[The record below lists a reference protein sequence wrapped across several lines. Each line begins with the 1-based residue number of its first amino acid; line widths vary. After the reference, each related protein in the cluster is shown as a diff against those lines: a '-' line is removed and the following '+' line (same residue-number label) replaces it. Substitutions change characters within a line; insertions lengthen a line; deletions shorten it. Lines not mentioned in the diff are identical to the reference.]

1 MYGEQRLPC
10 SQTKN
15 PLTTNVFHPLEK
27 ITYIRIGPVLRRR
40 RPRRPLPARLR
51 RGRAGLCA
59 GADLLQEHG
68 PVRRQGG
75 VPVLRPLRRD
85 AEREAGPPLG
95 TYGGVRLAL
104 PAVAGGEGGGE
115 VMRENND
122 KVNVDKLTVVH
133 RVLNDEERLA
143 KWLEETEA
151 FTVRVREL
159 REGLRGRL
167 ELLSGER
174 GSWRRMT
181 AGAGVYVMTGMSQ
194 EQVLESSH
202 VVVEAPAATV
212 VVFVAWCFCAAAAV
226 GDVCCFITLVCC
238 CSCCISRS
246 FSHFSPAISN
256 LLSRST
262 SSAASATS
270 T

>member
-1 MYGEQRLPC
+1 
-10 SQTKN
+10 
-15 PLTTNVFHPLEK
+15 
-27 ITYIRIGPVLRRR
+27 
-40 RPRRPLPARLR
+40 
-51 RGRAGLCA
+51 
-59 GADLLQEHG
+59 
-68 PVRRQGG
+68 
-75 VPVLRPLRRD
+75 
-85 AEREAGPPLG
+85 
-95 TYGGVRLAL
+95 
-104 PAVAGGEGGGE
+104 
-115 VMRENND
+115 MRENND

-194 EQVLESSH
+194 EQVLESSR

-212 VVFVAWCFCAAAAV
+212 VVFVAWCFCAAAEAAAAVVV

-246 FSHFSPAISN
+246 FSHVSPAIAT